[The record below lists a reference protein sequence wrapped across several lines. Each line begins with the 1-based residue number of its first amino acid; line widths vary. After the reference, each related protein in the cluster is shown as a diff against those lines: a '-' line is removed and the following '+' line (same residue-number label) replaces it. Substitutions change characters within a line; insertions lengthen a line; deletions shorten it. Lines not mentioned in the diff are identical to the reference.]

1 MVLAAQVEMTKQE
14 LDAVAW
20 RFLGSEFTAQSYANW
35 PIDRRVDAYLL
46 HPGLVEFVN
55 DGAAYGACWNASWPA
70 SVTRSVRGYSRRRTS
85 RDGVERPSVRQTYC
99 VRTTITGAFAA

>member
-1 MVLAAQVEMTKQE
+1 MALAAQVEMTKQE

-46 HPGLVEFVN
+46 HHGLVEFVN
-55 DGAAYGACWNASWPA
+55 DGTAYSALLDRVMANIGHAIREGLLARPHIQG
-70 SVTRSVRGYSRRRTS
+70 RG
-85 RDGVERPSVRQTYC
+85 
-99 VRTTITGAFAA
+99 